1 MESTV
6 LQCTLG
12 SLVSSHLLTD
22 FQTVNSDLYLIPI
35 LSKIYFHYLYKEGD
49 GLFFPKTCEIHT
61 EERAWVEESIPG
73 WGSISQRKR
82 RYAAAVPK
90 CCSEVLRGA
99 GSSHSSQ
106 ATKNFLSSMKWAR
119 HSRRGK
125 WREKRS
131 LLVLLAGNNWKT
143 SLLFLRL
150 TTLVGK

>member
-35 LSKIYFHYLYKEGD
+35 LSKNLLSLSVQRRRWVILPKNLWNSYRRKSMGWRKYSWMRFH
-49 GLFFPKTCEIHT
+49 FP
-61 EERAWVEESIPG
+61 EEKVMFSSSPQVLLWGVES
-73 WGSISQRKR
+73 
-82 RYAAAVPK
+82 
-90 CCSEVLRGA
+90 A

-143 SLLFLRL
+143 SLLFLSL